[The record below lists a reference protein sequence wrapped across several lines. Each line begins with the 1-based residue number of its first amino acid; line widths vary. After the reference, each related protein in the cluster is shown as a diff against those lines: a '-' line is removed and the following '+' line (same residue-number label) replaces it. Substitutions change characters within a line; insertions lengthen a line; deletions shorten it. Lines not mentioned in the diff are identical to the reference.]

1 MAKGDD
7 ALAKKKNKAIRKRNR
22 RAGADTTEF
31 VEGVK
36 AHKRRRK
43 LGTRRVCEGM
53 CYSLPTPEDPF
64 NERKKRSKRKAAL
77 DGENNADEQS
87 ASRKRSRRTE
97 TGSDGKQK
105 HSEGVNRTTSRAMD
119 GNQCVNGM
127 KDNKAD
133 KNAGGDQEV
142 GGQLRKDV
150 SQFEWQWWQALAQG
164 VDVLGASSN
173 SYHARA
179 YVVPAATQIAAHR
192 HTNGLLHK
200 PIVLFLVCSREQAL
214 LVRQIC
220 KPLKKA
226 LDIQSVSLH
235 PGTSLK
241 HQLDGLAVRTP
252 EIIVATPDRLCQLL
266 AVHAFSL
273 GSVSYVV
280 VDGMDDLISHGY
292 QEELATIKGYLPPR
306 AKIGILSA
314 TFPVEVVDITRN
326 WLRGPVVRASSDL
339 SCPAMSACIT
349 QAVMVVTTEE
359 AKLSKIKKIL
369 EQVWKKQEADSCSGK
384 VLVLVRHADQFPV
397 LIELLQKQG
406 FSPQALGRSPIM
418 QSQSR
423 EGRGIALVAQ
433 YDQVIDMSILANVE
447 VLINYD
453 FSWSAELYSKIVAQI
468 ARTTTCGRVETLC
481 TGAAALQAKNLIEV
495 LEKSWQPIPHALRL
509 LAQASSLLHSS

>member
-1 MAKGDD
+1 
-7 ALAKKKNKAIRKRNR
+7 
-22 RAGADTTEF
+22 
-31 VEGVK
+31 
-36 AHKRRRK
+36 
-43 LGTRRVCEGM
+43 M

-97 TGSDGKQK
+97 IGFDGKQK
-105 HSEGVNRTTSRAMD
+105 HSEVVNRTTSRAMD

-127 KDNKAD
+127 KDNKAGARLTLGHRSGGKHAVDVRALNLAQPYPGMLKNVHLKGSSQHVKQVVSTEKIERLLSGEKPTDSGVIDPVVHAFRVALSAIWEGTSAVVSD

-142 GGQLRKDV
+142 VGQLRKDV
-150 SQFEWQWWQALAQG
+150 SQFEWQWWLALAQG

-266 AVHAFSL
+266 AVQAFSL

-292 QEELATIKGYLPPR
+292 REEMATIKGYLPPR

-349 QAVMVVTTEE
+349 QAVTVVTTEE
-359 AKLSKIKKIL
+359 AKLSKVCTAL
-369 EQVWKKQEADSCSGK
+369 
-384 VLVLVRHADQFPV
+384 HA
-397 LIELLQKQG
+397 
-406 FSPQALGRSPIM
+406 
-418 QSQSR
+418 
-423 EGRGIALVAQ
+423 
-433 YDQVIDMSILANVE
+433 
-447 VLINYD
+447 
-453 FSWSAELYSKIVAQI
+453 
-468 ARTTTCGRVETLC
+468 
-481 TGAAALQAKNLIEV
+481 
-495 LEKSWQPIPHALRL
+495 
-509 LAQASSLLHSS
+509 